1 MAEKLSVSFEF
12 FPPSSEAAEAR
23 LWNTVEK
30 LAPLGPAFA
39 SVTYGAGG
47 TTRERTLKVVQKLK
61 NDGRMEPAAH
71 LTCVGADKAEID
83 GIAKGWLDAGI
94 TRLVAL
100 RGDPPQ
106 DTGRYQPHP
115 NGYQNA
121 ADLVS
126 GLRKIGDFDISVAAY
141 PEAHPDSPSEVA
153 DIANLKA
160 KIDNGANRA
169 ITQYFF
175 DVDLFLRFRDKVAKA
190 GIDAPLVPGIM
201 PIGHFG
207 RMVNFSKRCGASVPD
222 WLFERFEGLD
232 DDPETRE
239 LVAASTAA
247 DLCHRL
253 IKEGVTDFHFYTLNV
268 PSLTF
273 ATCHLLGMRPN
284 LSEAA

>member
-1 MAEKLSVSFEF
+1 MAEQLSISFEF
-12 FPPSSEAAEAR
+12 FPPSSETAEAR
-23 LWNTVEK
+23 LWSTVEK

-39 SVTYGAGG
+39 SVTYGADG
-47 TTRERTLKVVQKLK
+47 TTRERTLKVVQRLK

-71 LTCVGADKAEID
+71 LTCIGANKAEINN
-83 GIAKGWLDAGI
+83 IAKDWLERGI

-106 DTGRYQPHP
+106 GSARYEPHP
-115 NGYQNA
+115 NGYANA

-126 GLRKIGDFDISVAAY
+126 GLRRIGDFDISVAAY
-141 PEAHPDSPSEVA
+141 PETHPDSPSEAA
-153 DIANLKA
+153 DIANLKM
-160 KIDNGANRA
+160 KIDNGARRA

-175 DVDLFLRFRDKVAKA
+175 DVDMFLRFRDKLAKA

-201 PIGHFG
+201 PISHFG
-207 RMVNFSKRCGASVPD
+207 RMVNFSKRCGTYIPG
-222 WLFERFEGLD
+222 WLFDRFEGLD
-232 DDPETRE
+232 QDPQTRA

-253 IKEGVTDFHFYTLNV
+253 IEEGARDLHFYTLNA

-273 ATCHLLGMRPN
+273 ATCRLLGVRPTF
-284 LSEAA
+284 SEAA

>member
-83 GIAKGWLDAGI
+83 GIARGWLEAGI
-94 TRLVAL
+94 SRLVAL

-121 ADLVS
+121 ADPDCVRSETSTFPSRPIRRRILTP
-126 GLRKIGDFDISVAAY
+126 RQRWRISPISRRRSIMVPTAR
-141 PEAHPDSPSEVA
+141 SPSISSMSICSCVF
-153 DIANLKA
+153 
-160 KIDNGANRA
+160 GTRSRRRA
-169 ITQYFF
+169 LMHRWCRVSCRLAIS
-175 DVDLFLRFRDKVAKA
+175 A
-190 GIDAPLVPGIM
+190 G
-201 PIGHFG
+201 
-207 RMVNFSKRCGASVPD
+207 
-222 WLFERFEGLD
+222 W
-232 DDPETRE
+232 
-239 LVAASTAA
+239 
-247 DLCHRL
+247 
-253 IKEGVTDFHFYTLNV
+253 
-268 PSLTF
+268 
-273 ATCHLLGMRPN
+273 
-284 LSEAA
+284 